1 MIRRQK
7 KAKKKS
13 RIGTGLKVAAGVA
26 LAGGALVAGK
36 KLVDK
41 VRGKGGGG
49 RRRKRGAIWYAREIT
64 RLKLKKRYD
73 KLKIGA

>member
-7 KAKKKS
+7 KSKGS
-13 RIGTGLKVAAGVA
+13 RLRTGLKVAAGVA

-49 RRRKRGAIWYAREIT
+49 KRRKRGAIWYAREIT